1 MNRSAPETW
10 TVVSVAAALACA
22 ACTLPLAADPAT
34 NPVDKL
40 DQIETQIR
48 QDRGEIDKLSQS
60 AQKFMRD
67 QGLLRERLIQAAAAA
82 QTRERDL
89 NTVEQRLAQL
99 ETEEASSMQTLQ
111 QQRSRLANLLAV
123 LQRMGREPPPAL
135 IIRPDDATAAARSA
149 MMLSTVVPGAM
160 AKARELGASLEGLRK
175 LRKQAADERLRV
187 AAASAALQKDR
198 NVLIQLLEQRRMLT
212 EQAVQ
217 NLQSTRER
225 VRRMG
230 EQAQDLRAL
239 IASLTEDD
247 RRPQI
252 RPAGTAITNQ
262 IASVGSAQPIPLD
275 QLRGRLKWPSNGKLI
290 ARFGSTDGSG
300 GRLQGI
306 YLETLPGSGV
316 TSPCDGKIMFAGPF
330 RGYGQ
335 MLIIAA
341 NGGYHV
347 LLAGLTNVDGVVGQV
362 VLAGE
367 PLGRMGRSGSG
378 SISGPQSGAP
388 TAVAGGRQLY
398 IEFRRNDVPVDPVPW
413 FAALKER
420 VSG

>member
-1 MNRSAPETW
+1 MNCREPKAW
-10 TVVSVAAALACA
+10 TVLSAAAAIAYA

-48 QDRGEIDKLSQS
+48 QDRGEIDKLTQA
-60 AQKFMRD
+60 AQKYMRD
-67 QGLLRERLIQAAAAA
+67 QALLRERLIQAAAAA

-99 ETEEASSMQTLQ
+99 ETQEAAAMQTLQ

-135 IIRPDDATAAARSA
+135 IIRPDNATAAARSA

-160 AKARELGASLEGLRK
+160 KKARELGDGLESLRK

-217 NLQSTRER
+217 NLQQTRER
-225 VRRMG
+225 IRRMG

-252 RPAGTAITNQ
+252 RSGGTAITNQ
-262 IASVGSAQPIPLD
+262 IASVGSAQSIPLD
-275 QLRGRLKWPSNGKLI
+275 QLKGRLKWPANGKLI

-306 YLETLPGSGV
+306 YLETLAGSGV

-367 PLGRMGRSGSG
+367 PIGRMGRAAAA
-378 SISGPQSGAP
+378 SIAGPQSGAP
-388 TAVAGGRQLY
+388 SAVSGGRQLY
-398 IEFRRNDVPVDPVPW
+398 IEFRRNEVPVDPVPW